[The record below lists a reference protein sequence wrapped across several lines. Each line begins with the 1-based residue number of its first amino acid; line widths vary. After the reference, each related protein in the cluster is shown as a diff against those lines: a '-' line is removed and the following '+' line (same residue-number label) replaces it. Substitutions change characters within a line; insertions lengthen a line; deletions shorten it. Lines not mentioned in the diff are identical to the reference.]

1 MTKKKVLVTGSNG
14 LLGQKIIYSLI
25 ERKDIDLLAS
35 SKGLNRLIIK
45 SGYRYVDLDI
55 TKNDEVKEVFE
66 NENPDAV
73 INCAAMTNVDYCEEN
88 QDSCWEINVKAVEN
102 LAKSCEVSKSH
113 LLHLSTDFVFDGKSG
128 PYNENDKPNPLHFY
142 AKSKLKSEEIVKK
155 IMTNWTIART
165 IIIYGITDNMS
176 RSNIVLWAKKEIENG
191 NTINVVNDQLR
202 SPTLAEDLAK
212 GCISI
217 IDKSAFGLYHLSGPK
232 TYSILDLVHKV
243 ADFYNLDKSLIL
255 PVTSASLN
263 QSATRPLSTGFDI
276 TKAKKDL
283 DFNPVDFLEGIKIMD
298 QQIKNHEI

>member
-1 MTKKKVLVTGSNG
+1 MIRKKVLVTGSNG

-25 ERKDIDLLAS
+25 ERKDIDLLAT
-35 SKGLNRLIIK
+35 SKGLNRLITK

-55 TKNDEVKEVFE
+55 TKNEEVKKVFE

-128 PYNENDKPNPLHFY
+128 PYTENDKPNPLHFY

>member
-35 SKGLNRLIIK
+35 SKGLNRLITK

-128 PYNENDKPNPLHFY
+128 PYTENDKPNPLHFY

>member
-35 SKGLNRLIIK
+35 SKGLNRLITK
-45 SGYRYVDLDI
+45 SGYKYIDLDI
-55 TKNDEVKEVFE
+55 TRNEEVKKVFE

-128 PYNENDKPNPLHFY
+128 PYTENDKPNPLHFY

-191 NTINVVNDQLR
+191 NTINVVKDQLR

-232 TYSILDLVHKV
+232 TYSILDLVYQV

-263 QSATRPLSTGFDI
+263 QPAPRPLSTGFDI

>member
-1 MTKKKVLVTGSNG
+1 MIRKKVLVTGSNG

-35 SKGLNRLIIK
+35 SKGLNRLITK
-45 SGYRYVDLDI
+45 SGYKYIDLDI
-55 TKNDEVKEVFE
+55 TKNDEVKKVFE
-66 NENPDAV
+66 NETPDAV

-88 QDSCWEINVKAVEN
+88 QDSCWEINVNAVEN

-128 PYNENDKPNPLHFY
+128 PYTENDKPNPLHFY

-176 RSNIVLWAKKEIENG
+176 RSNIVLWAKSEIGKG
-191 NTINVVNDQLR
+191 NTINVVNDQYR

-217 IDKSAFGLYHLSGPK
+217 IDKSAYGLYHLSGPK
-232 TYSILDLVHKV
+232 TYSILNLVYQV

-283 DFNPVDFLEGIKIMD
+283 DFNPVDFWEGIKIMD

>member
-1 MTKKKVLVTGSNG
+1 MIRKKVLVTGSNG

-35 SKGLNRLIIK
+35 SKGLNRLINK
-45 SGYRYVDLDI
+45 SGYKYIDLDI
-55 TKNDEVKEVFE
+55 TKNDEVKKVFE
-66 NENPDAV
+66 NETPDAV

-88 QDSCWEINVKAVEN
+88 QDSCWKINVNAVEN

-128 PYNENDKPNPLHFY
+128 PYTENDKPNPLHFY

-176 RSNIVLWAKKEIENG
+176 RSNIVLWAKSEIGKG
-191 NTINVVNDQLR
+191 NTINVVNDQYR

-217 IDKSAFGLYHLSGPK
+217 IDKSAHGLYHLSGPK
-232 TYSILDLVHKV
+232 TYSILNLVYQV

-255 PVTSASLN
+255 PVTSVSLN

>member
-1 MTKKKVLVTGSNG
+1 MIRKKVLVTGSNG

-25 ERKDIDLLAS
+25 ERKDIDLLAT
-35 SKGLNRLIIK
+35 SKGLNRLITK

-55 TKNDEVKEVFE
+55 TKNEEVKKVFE

-263 QSATRPLSTGFDI
+263 QPATRPLSTGFDI

>member
-1 MTKKKVLVTGSNG
+1 
-14 LLGQKIIYSLI
+14 
-25 ERKDIDLLAS
+25 
-35 SKGLNRLIIK
+35 
-45 SGYRYVDLDI
+45 
-55 TKNDEVKEVFE
+55 
-66 NENPDAV
+66 
-73 INCAAMTNVDYCEEN
+73 MTNVDYCEEN
-88 QDSCWEINVKAVEN
+88 QDSCWEINVNAVEN

-128 PYNENDKPNPLHFY
+128 PYTENDKPNPLHFY

-176 RSNIVLWAKKEIENG
+176 RSNIVLWAKSEIGKG
-191 NTINVVNDQLR
+191 NTINVVNDQYR

-217 IDKSAFGLYHLSGPK
+217 IDKSAYGLYHLSGPK
-232 TYSILDLVHKV
+232 TYSILNLVYQV

-255 PVTSASLN
+255 PVTSASLK

>member
-1 MTKKKVLVTGSNG
+1 MIRKKVLVTGSNG

-35 SKGLNRLIIK
+35 SKGLNRLITK
-45 SGYRYVDLDI
+45 SGYKYIDLDI
-55 TKNDEVKEVFE
+55 TKNDEVKKVFE
-66 NENPDAV
+66 NETPDAV

-88 QDSCWEINVKAVEN
+88 QDSCWEINVNAVEN

-176 RSNIVLWAKKEIENG
+176 RSNIVLWAKSEIGKG
-191 NTINVVNDQLR
+191 NTINVVNDQYR

-217 IDKSAFGLYHLSGPK
+217 IDKSAYGLYHLSGPK
-232 TYSILDLVHKV
+232 TYSILNLVYQV

>member
-128 PYNENDKPNPLHFY
+128 PYTENDKPNPLHFY
-142 AKSKLKSEEIVKK
+142 AKAKLKSEEIVKK

>member
-1 MTKKKVLVTGSNG
+1 MIRKKVLVTGSNG

-35 SKGLNRLIIK
+35 SKGLNRLITK
-45 SGYRYVDLDI
+45 SGYKYIDLDI
-55 TKNDEVKEVFE
+55 TKNDEVKKVFE
-66 NENPDAV
+66 NETPDAV

-88 QDSCWEINVKAVEN
+88 QDSCWEINVNAVEN

-128 PYNENDKPNPLHFY
+128 PYIENDKPNPLHFY

-176 RSNIVLWAKKEIENG
+176 RSNIVLWAKSEIGKG
-191 NTINVVNDQLR
+191 NTINVVNDQYR

-217 IDKSAFGLYHLSGPK
+217 IDKSAYGLYHLSGPK
-232 TYSILDLVHKV
+232 TYSILDLVYQV

>member
-1 MTKKKVLVTGSNG
+1 MIRKKVLVTGSNG

-35 SKGLNRLIIK
+35 SKGLNRLINK
-45 SGYRYVDLDI
+45 SGYKYIDLDI
-55 TKNDEVKEVFE
+55 TKNDEVKKVFE

-88 QDSCWEINVKAVEN
+88 QDSCWEINVNAVEN

-128 PYNENDKPNPLHFY
+128 PYTENDIPNPLHFY

-176 RSNIVLWAKKEIENG
+176 RSNIVLWAKSEIGKG
-191 NTINVVNDQLR
+191 NTINVVNDQYR

-217 IDKSAFGLYHLSGPK
+217 IDKSAYGLYHLSGPK
-232 TYSILDLVHKV
+232 TYSILNLVYQV

-255 PVTSASLN
+255 PVTSVSLN

-298 QQIKNHEI
+298 QQIKNYEI

>member
-1 MTKKKVLVTGSNG
+1 MIRKKVLVTGSNG

-35 SKGLNRLIIK
+35 SKGLNRLITK
-45 SGYRYVDLDI
+45 SGYKYIDLDI
-55 TKNDEVKEVFE
+55 TKNDEVKKVFE
-66 NENPDAV
+66 NETPDAV

-88 QDSCWEINVKAVEN
+88 QDSCWEINVNAVEN
-102 LAKSCEVSKSH
+102 LAKSCEVLKSH

-128 PYNENDKPNPLHFY
+128 PYTENDKPNPLHFY

-176 RSNIVLWAKKEIENG
+176 RSNIVLWAKSEIGKG
-191 NTINVVNDQLR
+191 NTINVVNDQYR

-217 IDKSAFGLYHLSGPK
+217 IDKSAYGLYHLSGPK
-232 TYSILDLVHKV
+232 TYSILNLVYQV

-255 PVTSASLN
+255 PVTSASLK

>member
-25 ERKDIDLLAS
+25 ERKDIDLLAT
-35 SKGLNRLIIK
+35 SKGLNRLITK

-55 TKNDEVKEVFE
+55 TKNEEVKKVFE

>member
-1 MTKKKVLVTGSNG
+1 MNRKKVLVTGSNG

-35 SKGLNRLIIK
+35 SKGLNRLITK
-45 SGYRYVDLDI
+45 SGYKYIDLDI
-55 TKNDEVKEVFE
+55 TQNEEVKKVFE

-88 QDSCWEINVKAVEN
+88 QDSCWEINVNAVEN

-113 LLHLSTDFVFDGKSG
+113 LLQLSTDFVFDGKSG
-128 PYNENDKPNPLHFY
+128 PYNEKDKPNPLHFY

-191 NTINVVNDQLR
+191 NAINVVNDQLR

-217 IDKSAFGLYHLSGPK
+217 IDKSAFGLYHLSGPN
-232 TYSILDLVHKV
+232 TYSILDLVYQV

-263 QSATRPLSTGFDI
+263 QPATRPLSTGFDI
-276 TKAKKDL
+276 TKAREDL

-298 QQIKNHEI
+298 QQIKNYEI

>member
-1 MTKKKVLVTGSNG
+1 MNRKKVLVTGSNG

-35 SKGLNRLIIK
+35 SKGLNRLVTK
-45 SGYRYVDLDI
+45 SGYKYIDLDI
-55 TKNDEVKEVFE
+55 TQNEEVKKVFE

-88 QDSCWEINVKAVEN
+88 QDSCWEINVNAVEN

-113 LLHLSTDFVFDGKSG
+113 LLQLSTDFVFDGKSG
-128 PYNENDKPNPLHFY
+128 PYNEKDKPNPLHFY

-155 IMTNWTIART
+155 TMTNWTIART

-191 NTINVVNDQLR
+191 NAINVVNDQLR

-217 IDKSAFGLYHLSGPK
+217 IDKSAFGLYHLSGPN
-232 TYSILDLVHKV
+232 TYSILDLVYQV

-263 QSATRPLSTGFDI
+263 QPATRPLSTGFDI
-276 TKAKKDL
+276 TKAREDL

-298 QQIKNHEI
+298 QQIKNYEI

>member
-1 MTKKKVLVTGSNG
+1 MIRKKVLVTGSNG

-25 ERKDIDLLAS
+25 EREDIDLLAT
-35 SKGLNRLIIK
+35 SKGLNRLITK

-55 TKNDEVKEVFE
+55 TKNEEVKKVFE

-128 PYNENDKPNPLHFY
+128 PYNEDDKPNPLHFY

-263 QSATRPLSTGFDI
+263 QPATRPLSTGFDI